1 MKTKFTI
8 GQKVRSK
15 ISKEAYYSGYA
26 GNPVVTITPDMVG
39 TIGSLGCPAVRGTER
54 RFHCVDYVIP
64 EVFSGNP
71 IHGNNVWRASFYED
85 EIETVKESP

>member
-1 MKTKFTI
+1 MKTKFAI

-26 GNPVVTITPDMVG
+26 GNPVVTITPEMVG
-39 TIGSLGCPAVRGTER
+39 TIGAINVPAVRGSKPY
-54 RFHCVDYVIP
+54 FHCVDYVIP

-71 IHGNNVWRASFYED
+71 IHGNNVWRASFHED
-85 EIETVKESP
+85 ELELAK

>member
-1 MKTKFTI
+1 MKTKFQV

-39 TIGSLGCPAVRGTER
+39 TIGAINVPAVRGSKPY
-54 RFHCVDYVIP
+54 FHCVDYVIP
-64 EVFSGNP
+64 DVFSGNP
-71 IHGNNVWRASFYED
+71 IHGHNVWRASFHED
-85 EIETVKESP
+85 EIELVK